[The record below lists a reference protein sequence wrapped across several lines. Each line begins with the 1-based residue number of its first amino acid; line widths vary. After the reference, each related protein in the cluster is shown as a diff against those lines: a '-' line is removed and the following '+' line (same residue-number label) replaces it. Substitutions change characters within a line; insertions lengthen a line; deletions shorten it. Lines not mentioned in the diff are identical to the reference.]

1 MADNSKDRAAAQ
13 FAKLQQAEEGKKNLS
28 AYEAEAAAVRAK
40 TARLREL
47 RLAKEANEAA
57 TPAASAKPAAKKKGA
72 KTPAKAAGTLADWM
86 KNQRASGRNS

>member
-13 FAKLQQAEEGKKNLS
+13 FAKTQKDSKKNVS

-47 RLAKEANEAA
+47 RLAQEAA
-57 TPAASAKPAAKKKGA
+57 APPPPPKPAAKKKATKTAAA
-72 KTPAKAAGTLADWM
+72 KSTGSLSDWM
-86 KNQRASGRNS
+86 KAERASGRNG